1 MKNILTILRDDLHAI
16 RTNVMT
22 AVIIFGLAIIPLLF
36 TSFNVLASWDP
47 FANTN
52 QLKIAVASEDE
63 GHESDLASLK
73 LNLGDEVLSQLSRN
87 HDIDWVVTDSADAVE
102 GTKSGEYYAGIV
114 LPKDFSADL
123 LTFYVEGTEPSKLN
137 LYTNEKK
144 NALSTTITQKSADGV
159 IQKIDESF
167 TRVVSNVGLGVVSDF
182 DKYLNED
189 DTQTALNNLHNRVN
203 NVSTRLDAAAG
214 TVGALSNL
222 VDSTL
227 PLTQAADNILAEAG
241 RQATETDND
250 QGENPIDVLRS
261 TLNDSAGSLDASLAA
276 TTRSY
281 DALSA
286 QVDELLNNASNTSAQ
301 TAQTYRTAAERVNE
315 QTQAFEG
322 VRTSIKEQADK
333 VALPAAV
340 AGGYKAMMGQ
350 IDASIA
356 QSNALH
362 DSLVSTADDLEQ
374 GRGTSQDS
382 RQRTK
387 DAIANAKQAAEKA
400 RNSYNENLKP
410 QLDQLNQSVSV
421 VADDIDAVKQDIAGV
436 RSSIS
441 QDDGSPQQS
450 LARARDTTAGLAGTL
465 REQSG
470 RFADMGRKIDE
481 ARRGG
486 DLDKLADIVG
496 NDPELLASRIA
507 APVAVDRQPVYPVA
521 AFGVGMTP
529 FYLALSLWVG
539 ALLACVLV
547 LTNAERKYL
556 RKDENGKYDESEF
569 TRGQAFFG
577 RFATLG
583 LVGLAQATLVVLSLI
598 FFVQIEPAH
607 PFMLMF
613 AAWIVSLVFM
623 LIIYSLVITLD
634 SAGKA
639 LAVLLLVIQVS
650 GSGGAYPL
658 PLLPEWFQNV
668 SPWLPATYAIDAFR
682 SAIAGIYH
690 GDIWRELGML
700 LLFTIPALIVGL
712 ILRRAMDAYH
722 KRQKKAIKKT
732 KVMA

>member
-1 MKNILTILRDDLHAI
+1 MKNVLTILRDDLHAI

-47 FANTN
+47 FSNTN

-87 HDIDWVVTDSADAVE
+87 HDIDWVITDSADAVE

-144 NALSTTITQKSADGV
+144 NALSTNITQKSADGV

-167 TRVVSNVGLGVVSDF
+167 TRVVSNVGLGVVSDL

-189 DTQTALNNLHNRVN
+189 DTQTALNNLHNRIN
-203 NVSTRLDAAAG
+203 NVSTRLDAASG

-241 RQATETDND
+241 RQATETDNA
-250 QGENPIDVLRS
+250 QGENPIDILRS

-276 TTRSY
+276 TTQSY

-286 QVDELLNNASNTSAQ
+286 QVDELLNNASNATAQ
-301 TAQTYRTAAERVNE
+301 TAQTYRTAAERVDE
-315 QTQAFEG
+315 QTSAFEG
-322 VRTSIKEQADK
+322 VRASIKEQADK
-333 VALPAAV
+333 AALPAPV
-340 AGGYKAMMGQ
+340 AGGYKALMGQ

-362 DSLVSTADDLEQ
+362 DSLVSTADDIEQ
-374 GRGTSQDS
+374 GRGTSQES

-387 DAIANAKQAAEKA
+387 DAIANAKHAAEKA
-400 RNSYNENLKP
+400 RTSYNENLKP

-421 VADDIDAVKQDIAGV
+421 VAGDIDAVKQDIAGIRDSV
-436 RSSIS
+436 S
-441 QDDGSPQQS
+441 QDNESPQQS
-450 LARARDTTAGLAGTL
+450 LARARDTTAGLADTL

-481 ARRGG
+481 VRHGG
-486 DLDKLADIVG
+486 DLSKLADIVG
-496 NDPELLASRIA
+496 SDPELLASRIA
-507 APVAVDRQPVYPVA
+507 APVAVDREPVYPVA

-529 FYLALSLWVG
+529 FYLTLSLWVG

-547 LTNAERKYL
+547 HTNAERKYL
-556 RKDENGKYDESEF
+556 RKDENGKYDESDF

-577 RFATLG
+577 RLATLA

-613 AAWIVSLVFM
+613 AAWVVSLVFM

-700 LLFTIPALIVGL
+700 LLFTIPALLVGL
-712 ILRRAMDAYH
+712 LIRRAMDAYH
-722 KRQKKAIKKT
+722 KRLQKAIKKT

>member
-1 MKNILTILRDDLHAI
+1 MKNVLTILRDDLHAI

-47 FANTN
+47 FSNTN

-87 HDIDWVVTDSADAVE
+87 HDIDWVITDSADAVE

-167 TRVVSNVGLGVVSDF
+167 TRVVSNVGLGVVSDL

-189 DTQTALNNLHNRVN
+189 DTQTALNNLHNRIN
-203 NVSTRLDAAAG
+203 NVSTRLDAASG

-241 RQATETDND
+241 RQATETDNA
-250 QGENPIDVLRS
+250 QGENPIDILRS

-276 TTRSY
+276 TTQSY

-286 QVDELLNNASNTSAQ
+286 QVDELLNNASNATAQ
-301 TAQTYRTAAERVNE
+301 TAQTYRTAAERVDE
-315 QTQAFEG
+315 QTSAFEG
-322 VRTSIKEQADK
+322 VRASIKEQADK
-333 VALPAAV
+333 AALPAPV
-340 AGGYKAMMGQ
+340 AGGYKALMGQ

-362 DSLVSTADDLEQ
+362 DSLVSTADDIEQ
-374 GRGTSQDS
+374 GRGTSQES

-387 DAIANAKQAAEKA
+387 DAIANAKHAAEKA
-400 RNSYNENLKP
+400 RTSYNENLKP

-421 VADDIDAVKQDIAGV
+421 VAGDIDAVKQDIAGIRDSV
-436 RSSIS
+436 SRNNE
-441 QDDGSPQQS
+441 SPQQS
-450 LARARDTTAGLAGTL
+450 LARARDTTAGLADTL

-481 ARRGG
+481 VRHGG
-486 DLDKLADIVG
+486 DLSKLADIVG
-496 NDPELLASRIA
+496 SDPELLASRIA
-507 APVAVDRQPVYPVA
+507 APVAVDREPVYPVA

-529 FYLALSLWVG
+529 FYLTLSLWVG

-547 LTNAERKYL
+547 HTNAERKYL
-556 RKDENGKYDESEF
+556 RKDENGKYDESDF

-577 RFATLG
+577 RLATLA

-613 AAWIVSLVFM
+613 AAWVVSLVFM

-700 LLFTIPALIVGL
+700 LLFTIPALVVGL
-712 ILRRAMDAYH
+712 LIRRAMDAYH
-722 KRQKKAIKKT
+722 KRLQKAIKKT

>member
-1 MKNILTILRDDLHAI
+1 MKNVLTILRDDLHAI

-47 FANTN
+47 FSNTN

-87 HDIDWVVTDSADAVE
+87 HDIDWVITDSADAVE

-167 TRVVSNVGLGVVSDF
+167 TRVVSNVGLGVVSDL

-189 DTQTALNNLHNRVN
+189 DTQTALNNLHNRIN
-203 NVSTRLDAAAG
+203 NVSTRLDAASG

-241 RQATETDND
+241 RQATETDNA
-250 QGENPIDVLRS
+250 QGENPIDILRS

-276 TTRSY
+276 TTQSY

-286 QVDELLNNASNTSAQ
+286 QVDELLNNASNATAQ
-301 TAQTYRTAAERVNE
+301 TAQTYRTAAERVDE
-315 QTQAFEG
+315 QTSAFEG
-322 VRTSIKEQADK
+322 VRASIKEQADK
-333 VALPAAV
+333 AALPAPV
-340 AGGYKAMMGQ
+340 AGGYKALMGQ

-362 DSLVSTADDLEQ
+362 DSLVSTADDIEQ
-374 GRGTSQDS
+374 GRGTSQES

-387 DAIANAKQAAEKA
+387 DAIANAKHAAEKA
-400 RNSYNENLKP
+400 RTSYNENLKP
-410 QLDQLNQSVSV
+410 QLDQLNQSISV
-421 VADDIDAVKQDIAGV
+421 VAGDIDAVKQDIAGIRDSV
-436 RSSIS
+436 SRNNE
-441 QDDGSPQQS
+441 SPQQS
-450 LARARDTTAGLAGTL
+450 LARARDTTAGLADTL

-481 ARRGG
+481 VRHGG
-486 DLDKLADIVG
+486 DLSKLADIVG
-496 NDPELLASRIA
+496 SDPELLASRIA
-507 APVAVDRQPVYPVA
+507 APVAVDREPVYPVA

-529 FYLALSLWVG
+529 FYLTLSLWVG

-547 LTNAERKYL
+547 HTNAERKYL
-556 RKDENGKYDESEF
+556 RKDENGKYDESDF

-577 RFATLG
+577 RLATLA

-613 AAWIVSLVFM
+613 AAWVVSLVFM

-700 LLFTIPALIVGL
+700 LLFTIPALLVGL
-712 ILRRAMDAYH
+712 LIRRAMDAYH
-722 KRQKKAIKKT
+722 KRLQKAIKKT

>member
-1 MKNILTILRDDLHAI
+1 MKNVLTILRDDLHAI

-47 FANTN
+47 FSNTN

-87 HDIDWVVTDSADAVE
+87 HDIDWVITDSADAVE

-167 TRVVSNVGLGVVSDF
+167 TRVVSNVGLGVVSDL

-189 DTQTALNNLHNRVN
+189 DTQTALNNLHNRIN
-203 NVSTRLDAAAG
+203 NVSTRLDAASG

-241 RQATETDND
+241 RQATETDNA
-250 QGENPIDVLRS
+250 QGENPIDILRS

-276 TTRSY
+276 TTQSY

-286 QVDELLNNASNTSAQ
+286 QVDELLNNASNATAQ
-301 TAQTYRTAAERVNE
+301 TAQTYRTAAERVDE
-315 QTQAFEG
+315 QTSAFEG
-322 VRTSIKEQADK
+322 VRASIKEQADK
-333 VALPAAV
+333 AALPAPV
-340 AGGYKAMMGQ
+340 AGGYKALMGQ

-362 DSLVSTADDLEQ
+362 DSLVSTADDIEQ
-374 GRGTSQDS
+374 GRGTSQES

-387 DAIANAKQAAEKA
+387 DAIANAKHAAEKA
-400 RNSYNENLKP
+400 RTSYNENLKP

-421 VADDIDAVKQDIAGV
+421 VAGDIDAVKQDIAGIRDSV
-436 RSSIS
+436 SRNNE
-441 QDDGSPQQS
+441 SPQQS
-450 LARARDTTAGLAGTL
+450 LARARDTTAGLADTL

-481 ARRGG
+481 VRHGG
-486 DLDKLADIVG
+486 DLSKLADIVG
-496 NDPELLASRIA
+496 SDPELLASRIA
-507 APVAVDRQPVYPVA
+507 APVAVDREPVYPVA

-529 FYLALSLWVG
+529 FYLTLSLWVG

-547 LTNAERKYL
+547 HTNAERKYL
-556 RKDENGKYDESEF
+556 RKDENGKYDESDF

-577 RFATLG
+577 RLATLA

-613 AAWIVSLVFM
+613 AAWVVSLVFM

-700 LLFTIPALIVGL
+700 LLFTIPALLVGL
-712 ILRRAMDAYH
+712 LIRRAMDAYH
-722 KRQKKAIKKT
+722 KRLQKAIKKT

>member
-1 MKNILTILRDDLHAI
+1 MKNVLTILRDDLHAI

-47 FANTN
+47 FSNTN

-87 HDIDWVVTDSADAVE
+87 HDIDWVITDSADAVE

-167 TRVVSNVGLGVVSDF
+167 TRVVSNVGLGVVSDL

-189 DTQTALNNLHNRVN
+189 DTQTALNNLHNRIN
-203 NVSTRLDAAAG
+203 NVSTRLDAASG

-241 RQATETDND
+241 RQATETDNA
-250 QGENPIDVLRS
+250 QGENPIDILRS

-276 TTRSY
+276 TTQSY

-286 QVDELLNNASNTSAQ
+286 QVDELLNNASNATAQ
-301 TAQTYRTAAERVNE
+301 TAQTYRTAAERVDE
-315 QTQAFEG
+315 QTSAFEG
-322 VRTSIKEQADK
+322 VRASIKEQADK
-333 VALPAAV
+333 AALPAPV
-340 AGGYKAMMGQ
+340 AGGYKALMGQ

-362 DSLVSTADDLEQ
+362 DSLVSTADDIEQ
-374 GRGTSQDS
+374 GRGTSQES

-387 DAIANAKQAAEKA
+387 DAIANAKHAAEKA
-400 RNSYNENLKP
+400 RTSYNENLKP

-421 VADDIDAVKQDIAGV
+421 VAGDIDAVKQDIAGIRDSV
-436 RSSIS
+436 S
-441 QDDGSPQQS
+441 QDNESPQQS
-450 LARARDTTAGLAGTL
+450 LARARDTTASLAGTL

-481 ARRGG
+481 VRHGG
-486 DLDKLADIVG
+486 DLSKLADIVG
-496 NDPELLASRIA
+496 SDPELLASRIA
-507 APVAVDRQPVYPVA
+507 APVAVDREPVYPVA

-529 FYLALSLWVG
+529 FYLTLSLWVG

-547 LTNAERKYL
+547 HTNAERKYL
-556 RKDENGKYDESEF
+556 RKDENGKYDESDF

-577 RFATLG
+577 RLATLA

-613 AAWIVSLVFM
+613 AAWVVSLVFM

-700 LLFTIPALIVGL
+700 LLFTIPALLVGL
-712 ILRRAMDAYH
+712 LIRRAMDAYH
-722 KRQKKAIKKT
+722 KRLQKAIKKT